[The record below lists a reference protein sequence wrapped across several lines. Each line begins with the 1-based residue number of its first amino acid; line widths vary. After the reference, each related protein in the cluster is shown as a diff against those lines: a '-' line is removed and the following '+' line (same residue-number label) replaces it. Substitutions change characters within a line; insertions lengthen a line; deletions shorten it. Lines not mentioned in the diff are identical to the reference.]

1 MEKLKVLFSSQLQG
15 IYPACE
21 IESFLRLSVAHIC
34 HLPFRQTRF
43 HKDIKI
49 TNTQYLVFETI
60 VERLKKSEPIQYILG
75 ETEFFGLPFDVSPA
89 VLIPR
94 PETEELVEWIIK
106 DFSNMPSCKILE
118 FGTGSGCIAI
128 SLAKN
133 MQGSIVS
140 SVDISSDALQVAR
153 ENAEKNQVQVSF
165 IQQNMLNL
173 DETVFQSLYD
183 VIVSNPPYVCEK
195 EKLQM
200 QPNVLDFEPHLALF
214 VENENPLIFYDKI
227 AVFAKNKLS
236 KKGALYV
243 EINQTLG
250 EETSAL
256 FAQYGFNVE
265 LRKDISGNDRMI
277 KAVKR

>member
-1 MEKLKVLFSSQLQG
+1 
-15 IYPACE
+15 
-21 IESFLRLSVAHIC
+21 
-34 HLPFRQTRF
+34 
-43 HKDIKI
+43 
-49 TNTQYLVFETI
+49 
-60 VERLKKSEPIQYILG
+60 
-75 ETEFFGLPFDVSPA
+75 
-89 VLIPR
+89 
-94 PETEELVEWIIK
+94 
-106 DFSNMPSCKILE
+106 
-118 FGTGSGCIAI
+118 
-128 SLAKN
+128 
-133 MQGSIVS
+133 
-140 SVDISSDALQVAR
+140 
-153 ENAEKNQVQVSF
+153 
-165 IQQNMLNL
+165 MLNL

-214 VENENPLIFYDKI
+214 VENEDPLIFYDKI

>member
-1 MEKLKVLFSSQLQG
+1 
-15 IYPACE
+15 
-21 IESFLRLSVAHIC
+21 
-34 HLPFRQTRF
+34 
-43 HKDIKI
+43 
-49 TNTQYLVFETI
+49 
-60 VERLKKSEPIQYILG
+60 
-75 ETEFFGLPFDVSPA
+75 
-89 VLIPR
+89 
-94 PETEELVEWIIK
+94 
-106 DFSNMPSCKILE
+106 MPSCKILE

-214 VENENPLIFYDKI
+214 VENEDPLIFYDKI